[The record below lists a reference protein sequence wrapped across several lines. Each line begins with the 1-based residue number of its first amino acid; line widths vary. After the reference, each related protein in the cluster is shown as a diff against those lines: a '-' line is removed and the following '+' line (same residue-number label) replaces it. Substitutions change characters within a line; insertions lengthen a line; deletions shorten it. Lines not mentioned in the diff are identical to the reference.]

1 MGIENCQGYGFS
13 GKRFDGVEIRGVVK
27 AVKDLSSADAD
38 AFRSI
43 AEPDSMLRMIASPT
57 LLAEHGRASKD
68 DRLVALTDESGQWLL
83 ILMSDIEGWSA
94 SLLNGQPFLLRA

>member
-13 GKRFDGVEIRGVVK
+13 GKRFDGVEISGVVQ

-38 AFRSI
+38 AFRRV
-43 AEPDSMLRMIASPT
+43 AYGTLRMIASPT
-57 LLAEHGRASKD
+57 LLAEHGRVSKD
-68 DRLVALTDESGQWLL
+68 DKLVVLTDESGQALV
-83 ILMSDIEGWSA
+83 ILMSDIEGWGA